1 MKTEAPPTTLLQGS
15 RWVQA
20 GRRGSSTARGRP
32 AVADHGQGNVYL
44 EGVRTSTGVW
54 LFMARK
60 LTGKGLLA
68 FLLCHFIPRLRPS
81 WQHCL
86 LSMDAPEMGEALS
99 LVSGPETRGRV
110 VTDRPT
116 DRVQGGQGLPWNQW
130 TNTGNATFSHC
141 HQIHCCKSLSCTSQI
156 VWMLS

>member
-1 MKTEAPPTTLLQGS
+1 MKTEAPPTTGLQV
-15 RWVQA
+15 RQWAQA
-20 GRRGSSTARGRP
+20 GRRGSSTARRWT
-32 AVADHGQGNVYL
+32 AVAGYGQGNVYL

-60 LTGKGLLA
+60 LTGKGFLA
-68 FLLCHFIPRLRPS
+68 FLLCHFIPRPRPS
-81 WQHCL
+81 WQRCL
-86 LSMDAPEMGEALS
+86 LSMVAPEMGEGLFPD
-99 LVSGPETRGRV
+99 VQVRDQGP
-110 VTDRPT
+110 RP
-116 DRVQGGQGLPWNQW
+116 DSDHVQGGQGLPWNQR